1 MKTIRFIALAVAML
15 TCGCAMAQETAPVQ
29 QVQQTQQTP
38 QFKYGYFSYQQT
50 LESMPGYAVAKRNYE
65 GLKAKYEAEM
75 KRAEDEF
82 NAKYEEFLD
91 GQRDFAPAILK
102 KRQAEI
108 KELME
113 KNLAF
118 KDESKRLLKQAETEM
133 FAAVKT
139 KLATAVL
146 KVGKER
152 GYAFILNT
160 DSNTAPFINPMI
172 GEDAT
177 AFIKEATK

>member
-1 MKTIRFIALAVAML
+1 MKTIRFIAIAIFVL
-15 TCGCAMAQETAPVQ
+15 TSLSINAQEVTLQQPVQ
-29 QVQQTQQTP
+29 
-38 QFKYGYFSYQQT
+38 QFKYGYFSYQQA
-50 LESMPGYAVAKRNYE
+50 LESMNGYAIAKHNLSE
-65 GLKAKYEAEM
+65 LKAKYEAEM

-91 GQRDFAPAILK
+91 GQKDFAPAILK

-118 KDESKRLLKQAETEM
+118 KDESKQQLKQAEKEL
-133 FAAVKT
+133 FAPLKT
-139 KLATAVL
+139 KLANAIL
-146 KVGKER
+146 KVGKDK

-160 DSNTAPFINPMI
+160 DSNTAPFINPTI
-172 GEDAT
+172 GEDANG
-177 AFIKEATK
+177 FIKDAAK

>member
-1 MKTIRFIALAVAML
+1 MKTIRFIALAIVVLASMSIKAQDVA
-15 TCGCAMAQETAPVQ
+15 
-29 QVQQTQQTP
+29 TQQP
-38 QFKYGYFSYQQT
+38 IQQFKYGYFSYQQA
-50 LESMPGYAVAKRNYE
+50 LESMAGYAIAKRNLSD
-65 GLKAKYEAEM
+65 LKAKYEAEM

-91 GQRDFAPAILK
+91 GQKDFAPAILK

-113 KNLAF
+113 KNLTF
-118 KDESKRLLKQAETEM
+118 KDESKQQLKQAEKEL
-133 FAAVKT
+133 FAPLKT
-139 KLATAVL
+139 KLANAIL
-146 KVGKER
+146 KVGKDK

-160 DSNTAPFINPMI
+160 DSNTAPFINPTI

-177 AFIKEATK
+177 AFIKEAAK

>member
-1 MKTIRFIALAVAML
+1 MKKFLLLALLALPLSLHAQNDDAAVMTTAAATTDMKFGYVSYSTLLETMPDYAVAM
-15 TCGCAMAQETAPVQ
+15 CKYAQLEEKYAAETRRV
-29 QVQQTQQTP
+29 
-38 QFKYGYFSYQQT
+38 
-50 LESMPGYAVAKRNYE
+50 
-65 GLKAKYEAEM
+65 
-75 KRAEDEF
+75 EDEF

-177 AFIKEATK
+177 AFIKEAAK